1 MRKKSREERED
12 RKRKEDEKRTE
23 GEDREMKKI
32 DFTVSVLN
40 CVVNVKD

>member
-1 MRKKSREERED
+1 MKKKSREERED

-32 DFTVSVLN
+32 DFTVNELN